1 MKKPIEEKPDEQQK
15 ENESENQ
22 SIPLGERMRSMT
34 AKETGSIF
42 MKMMLENLNTNPEK
56 NKEEE

>member
-22 SIPLGERMRSMT
+22 SIPLGERMRRWW
-34 AKETGSIF
+34 
-42 MKMMLENLNTNPEK
+42 
-56 NKEEE
+56 